1 MIILR
6 MQALELPSPPLL
18 AETDLPPAREQPL
31 SPPVSPGP
39 VHQFPEPDDTT
50 GQARRR
56 ATTGTGLHVGLQV
69 LCTIKGGRGFMK
81 PYK

>member
-1 MIILR
+1 
-6 MQALELPSPPLL
+6 MQGLEPPSPPLL

-31 SPPVSPGP
+31 SPPVPTGP

-56 ATTGTGLHVGLQV
+56 RATTGSDLPVGPQIQ
-69 LCTIKGGRGFMK
+69 CTIKIS
-81 PYK
+81 

>member
-6 MQALELPSPPLL
+6 MQGLELPSPPLL
-18 AETDLPPAREQPL
+18 AETDLPPACEQPL
-31 SPPVSPGP
+31 SPPVLPGS

-56 ATTGTGLHVGLQV
+56 ATTGMGVFVWV
-69 LCTIKGGRGFMK
+69 LCTIKVS
-81 PYK
+81 